1 MIENYV
7 SIRVGLLSKFFCE
20 QVTQQGKLLELKF
33 RKNFFSSHKL
43 SDFVTPAEIPP
54 ELAKEFASNLWHAG
68 VDVELA
74 DQAPTSARLGSARLH
89 CPSPHLCQSDLVPQT
104 AGTLSSITSLV
115 TYSSEEPASID
126 LPGADESRPCCHD
139 VAG

>member
-20 QVTQQGKLLELKF
+20 QVTQQGKLFELRF

-68 VDVELA
+68 VDVEQLA
-74 DQAPTSARLGSARLH
+74 DQAPTSARLGSARLPCSAH
-89 CPSPHLCQSDLVPQT
+89 HH
-104 AGTLSSITSLV
+104 TSV
-115 TYSSEEPASID
+115 SQIW
-126 LPGADESRPCCHD
+126 CHRRQEL
-139 VAG
+139 